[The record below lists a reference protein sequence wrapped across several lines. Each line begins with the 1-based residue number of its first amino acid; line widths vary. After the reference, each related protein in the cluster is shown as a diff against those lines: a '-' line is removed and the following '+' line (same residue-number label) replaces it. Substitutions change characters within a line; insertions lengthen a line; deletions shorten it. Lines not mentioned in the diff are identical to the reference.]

1 MNAECLTPQNSH
13 ISHSVAMHLLSTLRY
28 FAYPFHALQ
37 MSLLFSFVF
46 CAVARESQTSEGMTG
61 RKKEALGFVVRAVEI
76 SFAFSLSLTSLH
88 ATYMDGR

>member
-1 MNAECLTPQNSH
+1 
-13 ISHSVAMHLLSTLRY
+13 
-28 FAYPFHALQ
+28 
-37 MSLLFSFVF
+37 
-46 CAVARESQTSEGMTG
+46 MTG